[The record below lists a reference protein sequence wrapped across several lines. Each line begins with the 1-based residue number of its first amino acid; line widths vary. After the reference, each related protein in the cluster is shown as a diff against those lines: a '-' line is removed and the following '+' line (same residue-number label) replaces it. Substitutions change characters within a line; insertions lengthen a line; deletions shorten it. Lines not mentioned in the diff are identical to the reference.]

1 MPMTKTFTEN
11 DLVRFHYGE
20 LKQKEIAE
28 LQHALVSNLALQEE
42 LNNLREVMDRLDGV
56 TYQPSK
62 RCLDNI
68 LGFSKGYE
76 VHPA

>member
-11 DLVRFHYGE
+11 DLVRFLYGE